1 MKHVKFPPIPPGT
14 ATVGVLTETNADRA
28 IEELKAYEA
37 DVATVLREG
46 RWTVTPAVEIVP
58 GDIVEVAVGGKVP
71 ADVRVAAI
79 LSSGLRIDQVRLPF
93 TSAWAQLDAGLGDWG
108 VGLSHRN
115 ERLDTLSCGTRRPTV
130 WRRPPVQH

>member
-1 MKHVKFPPIPPGT
+1 MKHVKFPPIPLGT

-79 LSSGLRIDQVRLPF
+79 LSSGLRIDQVRVPF
-93 TSAWAQLDAGLGDWG
+93 TSAWAQLHAVLGDLG

-115 ERLDTLSCGTRRPTV
+115 ERPDTLCCGTRRPTV
-130 WRRPPVQH
+130 WRRPPL